1 MYLSNVDSIAVL
13 GLANSAVGCFLTA
26 IGIVLQQS
34 SKQHYSTLKSE
45 RHHNR
50 YSAGTASN
58 SGGLLSIYDDPQY
71 VIGLGCIIFGSLSSF
86 VCDGL
91 LPMSALAPLTCQVI
105 VYKLILGSILLD
117 ESISLRTWC
126 AIALMVAGML
136 IRYIYIQEILH
147 KYSFNFWF
155 NVLYQEK

>member
-45 RHHNR
+45 RNHNR
-50 YSAGTASN
+50 YSAGTAS

-117 ESISLRTWC
+117 ESISVRTMI
-126 AIALMVAGML
+126 AIALMVTGML
-136 IRYIYIQEILH
+136 IR
-147 KYSFNFWF
+147 
-155 NVLYQEK
+155 